1 MREGKKEQ
9 AERVMGMMARWE
21 CGGMKE
27 ELQGDRD
34 IGGRYIIRG
43 HNMCLHPYIQS
54 TPIIIIQ

>member
-43 HNMCLHPYIQS
+43 HNM
-54 TPIIIIQ
+54 